1 MVCQALSHLKP
12 RVTYGRRNDS
22 MSISI
27 DSVFH
32 LSHMYMI
39 YFPIC
44 QYQKVIYKSFKCD
57 KLRGTL
63 HLRVYVCHMLLPM
76 YWNDFSPFVFL
87 NLFSPLLFNPHLDI
101 PPVSW
106 PTTSYLLWRCSTW
119 LGEVTEL
126 WEQGCEQTCKLT
138 QTSEQIGN
146 KPKDLI
152 LITLQ
157 CVYFRSS
164 TLSVRNRDQ
173 MRNTQMIWIL
183 DSLRTLHCPGFGIQ

>member
-1 MVCQALSHLKP
+1 
-12 RVTYGRRNDS
+12 
-22 MSISI
+22 
-27 DSVFH
+27 
-32 LSHMYMI
+32 MI

-44 QYQKVIYKSFKCD
+44 PYQKVIYKSVKCG

-63 HLRVYVCHMLLPM
+63 HLRVYVCPMLLPV
-76 YWNDFSPFVFL
+76 YWNDFSLFVFL
-87 NLFSPLLFNPHLDI
+87 NLFSPLLFNPHLNI

-106 PTTSYLLWRCSTW
+106 PTTSYLLWPCSTW

-146 KPKDLI
+146 KPERSNTD
-152 LITLQ
+152 
-157 CVYFRSS
+157 YFAMCIFSHLNL
-164 TLSVRNRDQ
+164 LSVRNSDQ

-183 DSLRTLHCPGFGIQ
+183 GLSTYTTLSRVWYTVIPSIPKLNVKPLHL